1 MTSYSQ
7 YPDVLEMTKDMLLD
21 GHMQLKA
28 GMKAKWA
35 DGTGKRV
42 YFQWEQVEGA
52 HLGEIPLADLDQ
64 LTGCFRMLTQ

>member
-42 YFQWEQVEGA
+42 
-52 HLGEIPLADLDQ
+52 
-64 LTGCFRMLTQ
+64 